1 MIRFSPTRLMV
12 LGVILMLYAS
22 VTTFWMALRWMPSTY
37 LLNFLAA
44 VSSIIGL
51 TIGLYGLFQ
60 QTRPRER

>member
-1 MIRFSPTRLMV
+1 MV